1 MTHFAQTLI
10 DALSLGSLYALAA
23 LGIGLLFGIM
33 RLINFAHGDFIAIC
47 AYALIVPSAD
57 AVSVL
62 FVGSWSWPFLILTIL
77 AAGVVVALLSNLI
90 VFRRMRTASPQNL
103 MVVSFALGYVSQ
115 NLIMMIYGARPKAIG
130 LWSSLTHVIEIAGL
144 RVPLLQIV
152 TVGVTFFLLLALLI
166 FMRKS
171 PFGLQMRAAAEDFR
185 MARFLGVRADFVIG
199 LTFAISGLLA
209 AVVSLLFVVQTG
221 VLSPTMGGNIVIFAF
236 IATVIGGMG
245 SLPGAV
251 LGGLLVGAAS
261 SLLQAYLPD
270 DIRSFRDVFVFLFVI
285 ALLLVRP
292 TGIIRLKQLE
302 ERI

>member
-1 MTHFAQTLI
+1 MTHFLQTLI

-33 RLINFAHGDFIAIC
+33 RLNNFAHGDFMAIS
-47 AYALIVPSAD
+47 AYALIVPSTD
-57 AVSVL
+57 AISVL

-77 AAGVVVALLSNLI
+77 AVGVVVALLSNLI

-130 LWSSLTHVIEIAGL
+130 LWSSLTQVIEIAGL

-152 TVGVTFFLLLALLI
+152 TVGVTLFLLLALVV

-221 VLSPTMGGNIVIFAF
+221 VLSPTMGSNIVIFAF

-245 SLPGAV
+245 SLSGAV

-270 DIRSFRDVFVFLFVI
+270 DIRAFRDVFVFLFVI

-292 TGIIRLKQLE
+292 TGIIRLKQFE